1 MHDHTQIKNIYIIYT
16 TSGFS
21 CIWGSLIIMY
31 VGSPQIIYCI
41 AQNFR
46 WIKISLNAHALYW
59 HKNFTEFNF
68 AHSASCSPGSSG
80 WSSRMNTPRPNI
92 WYCIRTRA
100 IRSISLYVPHFLLPL
115 VFACCTP
122 FTAALAS
129 AMAEGDS
136 SADRGPEG
144 SGKPEEQRGSR
155 IVTTSS

>member
-1 MHDHTQIKNIYIIYT
+1 MQVHVHVH
-16 TSGFS
+16 
-21 CIWGSLIIMY
+21 MY
-31 VGSPQIIYCI
+31 MCVIVVVVNKKFMYRK
-41 AQNFR
+41 ALNFH

-59 HKNFTEFNF
+59 HKNFAEFNF

-80 WSSRMNTPRPNI
+80 WSSRMNTPRLNI
-92 WYCIRTRA
+92 WYRIRTRST
-100 IRSISLYVPHFLLPL
+100 RSISLYVPCFLLPL

-144 SGKPEEQRGSR
+144 SGKTRGA
-155 IVTTSS
+155 TWK